1 MEIFKL
7 TGRILVD
14 SRDAQNSIS
23 KTEDAA
29 LKIVSG
35 LGKGIKAA
43 AKWGAA
49 IATAAA
55 AAGAAMAK
63 QAIEAYAE
71 YEQLAGGVETLF
83 GKSSDAVKKY
93 ANEAYKA
100 AGLSANEYMET
111 VTGFSASLL
120 ASLGG
125 DTGKAAEYANRAVTD
140 MADNA
145 NKMGTD
151 ISSIQ
156 ATYQGFAKQ
165 NYTMLDNLKLGYGG
179 TKTEMERLIKD
190 ASKMTD
196 VQNKLGITVDA
207 SSLSF
212 DNIVNAISV
221 VQSNM
226 GIMGATADEASTTI
240 EGSVNA
246 MKASWQNLLV
256 GIADDNA
263 DFDTLVNDFVESA
276 VTAGDNLIPRLE
288 TVLDGLGKLI
298 TVGSETILPK
308 VIDILM
314 DNLPALIDAGISL
327 ALALL
332 DALFDPDNVY
342 KAVYGAIDLLL
353 SVTESIGDA
362 ANSTEGQNAID
373 KLGSAI
379 AKAIWDAIKKHFTRN
394 RDKFY
399 EQQEADYGINSL
411 FSQIRSD
418 GKHASGLN
426 YVPYDGYVAELH
438 RGERVVPASQN
449 GNSNSAD
456 NSDVVIA
463 IEDLKDQMSRIAI
476 VLDDGT
482 LVGKLTP
489 KINSR
494 LGNTYYNEKRR
505 EFS

>member
-7 TGRILVD
+7 TGRILID

-83 GKSSDAVKKY
+83 GKSSDAVKKF

-125 DTGKAAEYANRAVTD
+125 DTDKAAEYANRAVTD

-156 ATYQGFAKQ
+156 ETYQGFAKQ

-196 VQNKLGITVDA
+196 VQKKLGITVDA

-226 GIMGATADEASTTI
+226 GIMGATAAEASTTI

-246 MKASWQNLLV
+246 MKSAWQNLLV

-263 DFDTLVNDFVESA
+263 DFDALVNNFVDSA
-276 VTAGDNLIPRLE
+276 ITAGDNLIPRLE
-288 TVLDGLGKLI
+288 TVLDGLGELI
-298 TVGSETILPK
+298 TIGADTILPE

-314 DNLPALIDAGISL
+314 DNLPVLIDAGISL

-332 DALFDPDNVY
+332 EALFDPENVY
-342 KAVYGAIDLLL
+342 KTIYGALDLLL

-362 ANSTEGQNAID
+362 ANSKDGQNAID
-373 KLGSAI
+373 ALGASI
-379 AKAIWDAIKKHFTRN
+379 ARAIWDAIKKHFTRN

-399 EQQEADYGINSL
+399 EQQETDYGINSL

-449 GNSNSAD
+449 DNSNSAD

-463 IEDLKDQMSRIAI
+463 IEDLKDQMSRMAI

-489 KINSR
+489 KINST
-494 LGNTYYNEKRR
+494 LGNTYYDEKRR
-505 EFS
+505 EFA